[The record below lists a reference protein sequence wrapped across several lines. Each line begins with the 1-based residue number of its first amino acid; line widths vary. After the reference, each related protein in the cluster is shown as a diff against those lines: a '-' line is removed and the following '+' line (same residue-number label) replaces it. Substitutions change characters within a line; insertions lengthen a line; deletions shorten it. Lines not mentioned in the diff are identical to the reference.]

1 MIKVDF
7 NDYKD
12 CELVYERYYDGNKRL
27 SLVDPEGFHIA
38 VATVNVE
45 TTLKPDE
52 VCIKNHSENKGMFT
66 SLKRAGVI
74 EEVVELIEQGHVRI
88 PKVRLSKEVLAE
100 FNPDPEPNRW
110 SGSVGYSS
118 VERSSGT

>member
-27 SLVDPEGFHIA
+27 SLVDPEGFKIA

-45 TTLKPDE
+45 TTLNSDVFKVIFMLD
-52 VCIKNHSENKGMFT
+52 M
-66 SLKRAGVI
+66 KRL
-74 EEVVELIEQGHVRI
+74 E
-88 PKVRLSKEVLAE
+88 KEGAI
-100 FNPDPEPNRW
+100 
-110 SGSVGYSS
+110 
-118 VERSSGT
+118 